1 MGLCPSPHP
10 LLPGRGGRQS
20 QDPEPGAW
28 LPPGTLLLPG
38 AVFPGANSA
47 EASQP
52 AAPCLWAPAARSLGS
67 GCGVTTQPEAQ
78 VQGQGAAP
86 ALLRPLPVSRRG
98 AHRVLT
104 ALPPLVCLGAPFLLR
119 GHPHPGALSKFSHSR
134 GRTSPHE
141 LGGVLPLCLL
151 SAFLLHLPTLGPPS
165 LSSYGNDCCALT
177 VPQPVPTWSELR
189 GTWTRPCGALSFTKS
204 TTGRWSPRLTGTAVC
219 PLPGDS
225 SNR

>member
-86 ALLRPLPVSRRG
+86 ALLRPLPVWPPGRSACAHCPSAPRVPRG
-98 AHRVLT
+98 S
-104 ALPPLVCLGAPFLLR
+104 LPPTRP
-119 GHPHPGALSKFSHSR
+119 PPW
-134 GRTSPHE
+134 GRT
-141 LGGVLPLCLL
+141 
-151 SAFLLHLPTLGPPS
+151 PPRGS
-165 LSSYGNDCCALT
+165 FQIQ
-177 VPQPVPTWSELR
+177 PQQ
-189 GTWTRPCGALSFTKS
+189 GQDFT
-204 TTGRWSPRLTGTAVC
+204 T
-219 PLPGDS
+219 
-225 SNR
+225 